1 VARGDLRQPRGV
13 VNAAFRRQ
21 RILGRGLAA
30 SRTKSSNLAGVA
42 IPSQRAVSDSTR

>member
-21 RILGRGLAA
+21 RILGRGLAG
-30 SRTKSSNLAGVA
+30 LANEVVEPGGRRD
-42 IPSQRAVSDSTR
+42 P